1 MGDAIKHGHN
11 IVVWPDTV
19 DCKDINEMV
28 MSGISSDE
36 IEDIISNNTFKG
48 IEAQINYNYWKK
60 V

>member
-1 MGDAIKHGHN
+1 MN
-11 IVVWPDTV
+11 
-19 DCKDINEMV
+19 
-28 MSGISSDE
+28 GISPDE